1 MLPLLSRIWWL
12 AAEKRAL
19 RTALVVLLP
28 FLPALLKGEPNAVL
42 AAASTVGLAVVLSL
56 ATSLRSLP
64 ELDDVTRPWWAATLN
79 RAVRTFAQTL
89 VAGIPAVTLITGVP
103 WTVLLT
109 QAVTAAVGSVILA
122 AISSL
127 PETEPVS
134 VPAADVV
141 ALVDSAGAVV
151 AGDASVRPTGAH
163 VDLTRPV
170 NDLVDPTV

>member
-19 RTALVVLLP
+19 RTALVVVLP
-28 FLPALLKGEPNAVL
+28 FLPALLRAEPNAVL
-42 AAASTVGLAVVLSL
+42 AAASTVALAVVLSL

-64 ELDDVTRPWWAATLN
+64 ELDDVTRPWWAAMLN

-89 VAGIPAVTLITGVP
+89 VAGIPAVALITDVP

-109 QAVTAAVGSVILA
+109 QALTAAVGSLILA
-122 AISSL
+122 SIASL

-134 VPAADVV
+134 IPAADVV
-141 ALVDSAGAVV
+141 AQLDSAGAAV
-151 AGDASVRPTGAH
+151 AGDASVKPTGAH

-170 NDLVDPTV
+170 NDLIGPTT